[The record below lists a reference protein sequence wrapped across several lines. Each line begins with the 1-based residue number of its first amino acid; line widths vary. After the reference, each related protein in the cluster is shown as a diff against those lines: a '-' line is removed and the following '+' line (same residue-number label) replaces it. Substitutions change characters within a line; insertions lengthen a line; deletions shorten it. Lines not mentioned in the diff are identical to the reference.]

1 MQKRGIAPLIATVLI
16 IGFTV
21 ALGAGVITWGSS
33 YTKDALEETEVT
45 ASSSAACTQIILQIK
60 EITCDASNQI
70 QSLKLINNGI
80 PLEGIIFQ
88 IRNNDETKKYQFLDP
103 LSSLEAKTFTEIIPP
118 LQNPTQIKVFAK
130 LGEEV
135 LCDTYIK
142 KDITKKQ
149 VIETCLKLKEAGIV
163 PKFSFMAG
171 FPRETRNEVSE
182 TLNLMRTLVELNKD
196 TAMVATGQILIS
208 VPIRARARR
217 GR

>member
-142 KDITKKQ
+142 KENPCKIINEETQNEQQITEQ
-149 VIETCLKLKEAGIV
+149 NQCTPTCPSDKICINNKCQESPCPPCTAFEICQGGLCV
-163 PKFSFMAG
+163 PR
-171 FPRETRNEVSE
+171 P
-182 TLNLMRTLVELNKD
+182 
-196 TAMVATGQILIS
+196 
-208 VPIRARARR
+208 
-217 GR
+217 